1 MLNLNDAHLAA
12 LITKPLTVAQARQQI
27 GTAYQQEADRLANSP
42 LWESNDEAL
51 TALLAS
57 YTNLLGN
64 KLYQALQN
72 LTSIPTPFLQT
83 LWLQDTTADAHHSEI
98 AVIQTT
104 QDDNNTLLTIVDPL
118 SDDAKLKAVNLP
130 TLLQITAADSNA
142 MTYDAET
149 VKALSALAKALNQGG
164 YRFTTVDETVLQ
176 PVNGL
181 SFKTRFD
188 NLKPLVAKKAV
199 IKAGD
204 FSIGTSLDQDA
215 KVLGYQVLD
224 EDGHDWQDLGSE
236 EIKNDRFE
244 WASTTVPQ
252 ELVNHRL
259 KLIIRVSA
267 GSNSPALDELF
278 VIASNNAI
286 LMRQGA
292 NAGVYELPLPNQKI
306 FTVMINPANNMVY
319 LKYPDPETQI
329 IELNHQY
336 PFIGEWLK
344 AVLPQKRA
352 FN

>member
-224 EDGHDWQDLGSE
+224 
-236 EIKNDRFE
+236 
-244 WASTTVPQ
+244 
-252 ELVNHRL
+252 
-259 KLIIRVSA
+259 
-267 GSNSPALDELF
+267 
-278 VIASNNAI
+278 
-286 LMRQGA
+286 
-292 NAGVYELPLPNQKI
+292 
-306 FTVMINPANNMVY
+306 
-319 LKYPDPETQI
+319 
-329 IELNHQY
+329 
-336 PFIGEWLK
+336 
-344 AVLPQKRA
+344 
-352 FN
+352 